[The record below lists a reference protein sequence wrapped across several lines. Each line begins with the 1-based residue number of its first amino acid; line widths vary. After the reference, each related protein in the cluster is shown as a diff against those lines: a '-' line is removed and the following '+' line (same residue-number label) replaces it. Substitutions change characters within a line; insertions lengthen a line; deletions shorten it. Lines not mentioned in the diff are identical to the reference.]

1 MKKINVIIVIML
13 FAGISCVKKTS
24 SDNKELISITPRTT
38 ETENLLQNLKEI
50 STEGFMFGHQD
61 DPLYGVYWEG
71 DSGRSDIHSVVGDY
85 PAVMGFDIGKI
96 EHRSDK
102 NIDNVLFTIIREEII
117 RHYKRGAMI
126 TISWH
131 VDNPLTGGDSWD
143 VSSSEVVR
151 AILPGGSNHDLF
163 LDWLDRAAV
172 FFNTLI
178 TEDGA
183 KIPILFRPWHEHTGS
198 WFWWGK
204 NLCTVDEYNAL
215 WEITRTHFDSAGV
228 DNLLYSY
235 SPDMQGPGEIYME
248 RYPGDEYVDLLGI
261 DGYHRNNEEGTEYFV
276 SKLDSILSFMTEEG
290 ARRNKPIAI
299 TETGL
304 ESIPISDWWT
314 EVLLPLTNRYPISYV
329 LVWRNARERPN
340 HYYAPYPGQKS
351 ETNFVKFYDNPRTLF
366 SKDISSLYE

>member
-50 STEGFMFGHQD
+50 STKGFMFGHQD

-178 TEDGA
+178 TEDGT

-215 WEITRTHFDSAGV
+215 WEMTRSHFDSAGV

>member
-24 SDNKELISITPRTT
+24 SDNKELISITPRTI

-50 STEGFMFGHQD
+50 STKGFMFGHQD